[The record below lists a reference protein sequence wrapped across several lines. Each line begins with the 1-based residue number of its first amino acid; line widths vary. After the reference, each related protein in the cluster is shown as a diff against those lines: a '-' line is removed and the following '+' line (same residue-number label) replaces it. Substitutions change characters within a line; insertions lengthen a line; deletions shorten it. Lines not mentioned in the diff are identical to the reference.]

1 MQQQDQDR
9 QYILRALVTSA
20 QELWQTSRTFQILV
34 NISILVLI
42 SILSIM
48 LYLGGRDSHHLVRY
62 GYPGIFL
69 ISLFV
74 NFSLVLPIPGVA
86 FVTAMGA
93 MSQYNPWL
101 VALWAGAGASI
112 GEMSGYVLGLSGQVF
127 INNNRFYTYLFEWMK
142 SHRVAAYIAIYILA
156 TIPNPLFDM
165 AGIAAG
171 ALKIPWR
178 WFMFWCFLGKT
189 TKMIFFAFAG
199 VFSFHIFSPLK
210 P

>member
-9 QYILRALVTSA
+9 QYILRSLVSSV
-20 QELWQTSRTFQILV
+20 QDLWNTSRIFQILV
-34 NISILVLI
+34 NALI
-42 SILSIM
+42 FLLIGGLSII
-48 LYLGGRDSHHLVRY
+48 LYLGARDNHALVRY

-86 FVTAMGA
+86 LVTLMSAMP
-93 MSQYNPWL
+93 QYSPWL
-101 VALWAGAGASI
+101 VAVCAGAGASI

-127 INNNRFYTYLFEWMK
+127 IHNNRFYHRLFEWMK
-142 SHRVAAYIAIYILA
+142 SHRAAAYIAIYILA
-156 TIPNPLFDM
+156 AIPNPLFDM
-165 AGIAAG
+165 AGVAAG

-178 WFMFWCFLGKT
+178 WFIFWCFLGKT

-199 VFSFHIFSPLK
+199 VLSFQIFSPTQ